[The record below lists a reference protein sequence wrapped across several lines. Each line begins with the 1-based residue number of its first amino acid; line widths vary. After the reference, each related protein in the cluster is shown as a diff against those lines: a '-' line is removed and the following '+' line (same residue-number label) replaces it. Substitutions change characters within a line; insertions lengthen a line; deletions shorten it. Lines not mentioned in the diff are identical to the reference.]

1 MQRVLGVV
9 RRHPYRSASAFAV
22 LAVLGA
28 GLFVMRDVVRVA
40 VSADSPRDLTL
51 PVVAPLAAGE
61 HETVYRI
68 DAARSEVVLA
78 VDEILAGA
86 EQEVELRTQ
95 VMAGDVAVSDAGA
108 GERSIR
114 LGELVVRVHELR
126 SDNSLRDKMLRH
138 EFLESHEHPDVRL
151 LDARVELPDDAGAAD
166 VQGATLTGDLE
177 VKGERHPT
185 TWQVDARV
193 VDDELL
199 VTATT
204 EATMSELDVGPINK
218 VGLVRTSDEVRV
230 TVELVAVD
238 AARFTPPA
246 RLAVDRDAARD
257 AAGDDARRAEAG
269 ADGVPSFAEDIGPI
283 LEQHCATCHGTGS
296 IGAMMWTL
304 DDAGDAADVADGLA
318 VVTGAGFM
326 PPWPAS
332 DEGVPLRHV
341 RGLDDEDVEAIAQWA
356 AAGAPLDVE
365 PETPIEAPPAP
376 EVREPRPDRVV
387 TMAEPYSGNPEVRD
401 DYRCFVLDPE
411 ITEPSLLSAYTFD
424 PGNLEVVHH
433 AIVTRVRAGA
443 QREGAEARDAA
454 DDGPGWT
461 CYAAMGSD
469 GGERIAGWV
478 PGQRPYSFPE
488 GEGFELLP
496 GDVLVAQIHYH
507 YDDSAPPDRSG
518 MTLEL
523 TPVGPGTTA
532 LQSRTLI
539 GPVEVPCPPGSQGA
553 LCDRDASLADVAARF
568 GPGAA
573 AIANVLHRG
582 CGTTPEQ
589 LAAASDGTT
598 GTTTCDFP
606 VRRPGEIIGML
617 GHMHEMGASYRLE
630 LNPDTPDAQVL
641 LDIPVWNF
649 AWQLA
654 YSPVDDIAVGP
665 GDVLR
670 VTCRWDRRTRV
681 DPEPRWVVF
690 AEGTQD
696 EMCYTSLTVRPTLE
710 ATP

>member
-1 MQRVLGVV
+1 MPRVTRML
-9 RRHPYRSASAFAV
+9 RRHPLRTAAAAV
-22 LAVLGA
+22 ALVVVGG
-28 GLFVMRDVVRVA
+28 GLFVARDVVRVA
-40 VSADSPRDLTL
+40 VSADSPHDPTL
-51 PVVAPLAAGE
+51 PLTTPLRAGDA
-61 HETVYRI
+61 ETVYRI
-68 DAARSEVVLA
+68 DAARSEATVTVE
-78 VDEILAGA
+78 EILAGTEA
-86 EQEVELRTQ
+86 QVELRTQ
-95 VMAGDVAVSDAGA
+95 VMAGDVAVADAGA

-114 LGELVVRVHELR
+114 FGELVVRVHELR

-138 EFLESHEHPDVRL
+138 EYLESHEHPDVRL
-151 LDARVELPDDAGAAD
+151 VDASVELPADAGALD
-166 VQGATLTGDLE
+166 VRGATLTGDLE

-185 TWQVDARV
+185 TWDVDARV
-193 VDDELL
+193 VGDELL

-204 EATMSELDVGPINK
+204 EVTMSELGVGPINK
-218 VGLVRTSDEVRV
+218 VGLVRTSDEVGIA
-230 TVELVAVD
+230 VELVAVD
-238 AARFTPPA
+238 ATSFTPPA
-246 RLAVDRDAARD
+246 RLAIDREAARE
-257 AAGDDARRAEAG
+257 AAGEGAAEG
-269 ADGVPSFAEDIGPI
+269 SGGSGTSPSFADDIAPI
-283 LEQHCATCHGTGS
+283 LESNCASCHRTGS

-304 DDAGDAADVADGLA
+304 DDAGDAAEVADGLA

-332 DEGVPLRHV
+332 DEGVPLQHV
-341 RGLDDEDVEAIAQWA
+341 RGLDDAEVAAIAEWA
-356 AAGAPLDVE
+356 AAGAPLDVD
-365 PETPIEAPPAP
+365 PDTPVDPPAEA

-387 TMAEPYSGNPEVRD
+387 TMAEPYKGSPEQKD

-411 ITEPSLLSAYTFD
+411 VTEPSLLTAYTFD

-433 AIVTRVRAGA
+433 AIVTRVRAGE
-443 QREGAEARDAA
+443 QRAGAEARDAA
-454 DDGPGWT
+454 DEGPGWS
-461 CYAAMGSD
+461 CFAAMGSD

-478 PGQRPYSFPE
+478 PGQRPYSFPD

-507 YDDSAPPDRSG
+507 YDETAAPDRSG

-523 TPVGPGTTA
+523 TPAVPGTTA

-539 GPVEVPCPPGSQGA
+539 GPVEIPCPPGSAGA
-553 LCDRDASLADVAARF
+553 LCDRDATLADVGERF
-568 GPGAA
+568 GPGASV
-573 AIANVLHRG
+573 IANVLHRP

-589 LAAASDGTT
+589 VAAASDGTT
-598 GTTTCDFP
+598 ATTTCDFP

-630 LNPDTPDAQVL
+630 LNPDTPGARVL

-654 YSPVDDIAVGP
+654 YAPVDDIAVAP

-681 DPEPRWVVF
+681 DPEPRYVVF

-696 EMCYTSLTVRPTLE
+696 EMCYTSLTVRPTPE
-710 ATP
+710 APS